1 MKRRVLKGFAVAILS
16 VGVAFFRPSARAG
29 NLPSGAVKV
38 IPRVSNP
45 VPPSSRPVS
54 PVLPSSRSVSPVPPS
69 SRPVSNNTPYQGRSH
84 DTARVRND
92 ASASRNGT
100 HEQSRP
106 ETRQRTDGASAANDR
121 RDDAVCTSGNPKLVG
136 MHCSASSECNW
147 GARCVGQPARCANTG
162 APCISSAQCMVPGVC
177 SADLGSV
184 SNRGGG
190 TPARK
195 VPVSHTGGGSR
206 IPTTASGGRGVNHGV
221 SSR

>member
-1 MKRRVLKGFAVAILS
+1 MKRRVLKVLAVAILS
-16 VGVAFFRPSARAG
+16 VGVAFFCPSARAG

-54 PVLPSSRSVSPVPPS
+54 
-69 SRPVSNNTPYQGRSH
+69 NNPPYQGRSH

-106 ETRQRTDGASAANDR
+106 ETRQRTDGASAANER
-121 RDDAVCTSGNPKLVG
+121 RDDAVCTSGNPKLMGV
-136 MHCSASSECNW
+136 HCSASSECSW

-162 APCISSAQCMVPGVC
+162 APCVSSTQCMVPGVC

-190 TPARK
+190 TPART
-195 VPVSHTGGGSR
+195 VPVSHTAGSSR
-206 IPTTASGGRGVNHGV
+206 IPTAASGGRGVDHGV